1 MQVVPWLDEVL
12 VPRFERAVFRIGDGV
27 PAEVV
32 DLFNRTELPVR
43 SVDERYRAASHL
55 QVVMGGFEDW
65 FSSAVNG
72 HVEVPVCGHQ
82 KSPPPDVRIT
92 ASSVAHLLS
101 FALPSSG
108 TSRRL

>member
-65 FSSAVNG
+65 FSSARSHLG
-72 HVEVPVCGHQ
+72 
-82 KSPPPDVRIT
+82 
-92 ASSVAHLLS
+92 SVVGWLWIRPTVACS
-101 FALPSSG
+101 M
-108 TSRRL
+108 